1 MLEKIILFS
10 LTRGARWRFVRT
22 KPSKDPIITSLGL
35 ALLADVSIV
44 TPALGSLNIDY
55 VSVGNAGNA
64 ADTTGYGKVD
74 YAYNIGKYEV
84 TNAQYVNF
92 LNAKAQTDTYSLY
105 NTITSIFNDG
115 IGRTG
120 ASGSYIYSATSGFE
134 NMPVLF
140 VCGERRHPGG
150 RIWHPAKSSSGED
163 ADFRSQACT
172 KSLRQDA
179 GDSRQDGG
187 APHRRRRSIF

>member
-1 MLEKIILFS
+1 M
-10 LTRGARWRFVRT
+10 TRGARSRFVRK

-35 ALLADVSIV
+35 ALLVGVSIV

-115 IGRTG
+115 ISRTG

-140 VCGERRHPGG
+140 VCG
-150 RIWHPAKSSSGED
+150 
-163 ADFRSQACT
+163 
-172 KSLRQDA
+172 
-179 GDSRQDGG
+179 
-187 APHRRRRSIF
+187 